1 MSEGIYQPQLTDTF
15 TIYTAI
21 SNNYTVIGDLS
32 IGDIL
37 QSIQAIEPTCLGVAL
52 GLKRNRDGYATFIP
66 LFPVVGQPY
75 HIGDNTL
82 LNEVGQGMMHIM
94 FEDPDLKTVRY
105 YYYDAQGNFTSN
117 TKSYYTYNIDDVTY
131 KSDDFY
137 RNENFPPVYYVDP
150 SITELYINGEPYVP
164 PVTYTWQSV
173 PSISG
178 KNGIL
183 SLYELAQET
192 DGNPVTG
199 ASSSVFFSMPEECN
213 VKKLYPNIVYGQEQI
228 IAYSGI
234 NELSVRWDSATSAF
248 FRFTIYDQEG
258 EYDWSY
264 GYSFSLNN
272 ASDKVYIMLLIDVR
286 EDQTRLLRP
295 SFVVK
300 NALGEYSYNLETIS
314 DENAERLYGWFVMN
328 YDGVSIFGPPNE
340 PAGGGGSLPLNDE
353 VVGRPTLNNS
363 RNAINTGFT
372 RMYWLDDANALN
384 DFASW
389 MSDPDRIWDKI
400 WETDPLQGIIE
411 IALCPVFFFNR
422 QDDFFHTTIKIFG
435 QDTEIAAERLSS
447 QFFRLECGTYT
458 FETQCGDTYLD
469 YAPYT
474 TIKVFLPYIGIVELN
489 TNDVMKREIKLE
501 YTFDILWGVCIAHI
515 YVKNDD
521 DEWTL
526 HYERHGQYLIN
537 IPITKADRGQEAAAI
552 KQAISFIAT
561 GFGAAGGYAL
571 GGGNVSDM
579 TPNAAAGTG
588 AGIVGGTV
596 STAMNVMSSHP
607 QINYSDGSAGGLSG
621 YMGID
626 EPFIMI
632 EHVITARPEND
643 ELYKGM
649 PCYITGDVGD
659 FKNYNKFVDVH
670 LEGIP
675 CTSKEQ
681 AEIYKWLT
689 NGVIIKTGSSTPDDE
704 PVTEGNSLLIFL
716 KMSSEDNVIGKTFGN
731 KKVVE
736 GKLVYDTSIENPK
749 FLVDGDIRGYNYV
762 YVPIFS
768 RFYYIDDIVLRREML
783 QEISMRVDV
792 LQSFKTQIKE
802 CSGIP
807 MRSGDS
813 DKINYYIN
821 DGAIIAQQNT
831 RVFTQKFR
839 KNAAHFSFDKT
850 GAGYL
855 LTVADA
861 NLST

>member
-1 MSEGIYQPQLTDTF
+1 MAWTNIAQDYITGSSTNYDYCETTINNANAPRPSGFSFTASFNVSSMTYQQL
-15 TIYTAI
+15 
-21 SNNYTVIGDLS
+21 NNYYL
-32 IGDIL
+32 
-37 QSIQAIEPTCLGVAL
+37 
-52 GLKRNRDGYATFIP
+52 Y
-66 LFPVVGQPY
+66 
-75 HIGDNTL
+75 GDNTYGIQIYDTRASGSQGAEGYL
-82 LNEVGQGMMHIM
+82 RIYSNGVQIDNVTSARITFKNSSGRAYALCLYCFVNEETQKGTIIFDNMNIATGDNPQRFCNISTCNTSAIYT
-94 FEDPDLKTVRY
+94 FLKHL
-105 YYYDAQGNFTSN
+105 A
-117 TKSYYTYNIDDVTY
+117 
-131 KSDDFY
+131 
-137 RNENFPPVYYVDP
+137 PV
-150 SITELYINGEPYVP
+150 L
-164 PVTYTWQSV
+164 YTWQSV

-234 NELSVRWDSATSAF
+234 NELSVRWDSATEAF

-272 ASDKVYIMLLIDVR
+272 ASDKLYIMLLVDVR

-295 SFVVK
+295 SFVIKDGVT
-300 NALGEYSYNLETIS
+300 GEYSYNLETVS

-340 PAGGGGSLPLNDE
+340 PAGGSGSLPLNDE
-353 VVGRPTLNNS
+353 PVGRPTLNNN

-372 RMYWLDDANALN
+372 RMYWLTDASKLN

-400 WETDPLQGIIE
+400 FETDPLQGIIE
-411 IALCPVFFFNR
+411 VALCPVYFFSN
-422 QDDFFHTTIKIFG
+422 DDLFSTNIRIFG
-435 QDTEIAAERLSS
+435 QDTGIAAYRLSS

-515 YVKNDD
+515 FVKNDD

-552 KQAISFIAT
+552 KQAITFIASA
-561 GFGAAGGYAL
+561 FGAAGGYAL

-579 TPNAAAGTG
+579 SPNAAAGTG
-588 AGIVGGTV
+588 AGILGGTV
-596 STAMNVMSSHP
+596 STALNVVSSHP
-607 QINYSDGSAGGLSG
+607 QISYSDGSVGGLSG
-621 YMGID
+621 YMGVD

-632 EHVITARPEND
+632 EHVITARPEHD
-643 ELYKGM
+643 ELYTGM

-659 FKNYNKFVDVH
+659 FENYNKFVDVH
-670 LEGIP
+670 LESIP
-675 CTSKEQ
+675 CTKKEQ
-681 AEIYKWLT
+681 DEIYSWLT

-716 KMSSEDNVIGKTFGN
+716 KMTSENNVIGKTFGD
-731 KKVVE
+731 KKVLE
-736 GKLVYDTSIENPK
+736 GKLIYDTSIEEPK

-762 YVPIFS
+762 YIPIFS
-768 RFYYIDDIVLRREML
+768 RFYYIEDIVLRRQML
-783 QEISMRVDV
+783 QEISMKVDV
-792 LQSFKTQIKE
+792 LQSFKTQIRA

>member
-1 MSEGIYQPQLTDTF
+1 MAWEWLQSFGEYTFAYNNDEIPTNLTPIEWAGIDHMGNNPLAHDTTSEGATYRWDITDDYYLTHWGKRENNGSIFEAYDNNVLQ
-15 TIYTAI
+15 A
-21 SNNYTVIGDLS
+21 SNRAYVQQVHYIDCAVWINHEL
-32 IGDIL
+32 
-37 QSIQAIEPTCLGVAL
+37 
-52 GLKRNRDGYATFIP
+52 GYAIP
-66 LFPVVGQPY
+66 VNVTKAFYDGSWYASFFSPLWQPNNF
-75 HIGDNTL
+75 DNI
-82 LNEVGQGMMHIM
+82 NKSIRFYEVIST
-94 FEDPDLKTVRY
+94 PPI
-105 YYYDAQGNFTSN
+105 
-117 TKSYYTYNIDDVTY
+117 TYQ
-131 KSDDFY
+131 
-137 RNENFPPVYYVDP
+137 
-150 SITELYINGEPYVP
+150 
-164 PVTYTWQSV
+164 WQSV

-199 ASSSVFFSMPEECN
+199 ASSGVFFSMPEECN
-213 VKKLYPNIVYGQEQI
+213 VKRLYPNIVYGQEQI

-272 ASDKVYIMLLIDVR
+272 ASDKVYIMLLVDVR

-340 PAGGGGSLPLNDE
+340 PAGGSGSLPLNDE
-353 VVGRPTLNNS
+353 PVGRPTLNNN

-372 RMYWLDDANALN
+372 RMYWLEDASKLN

-400 WETDPLQGIIE
+400 FETDPLQGIIE
-411 IALCPVFFFNR
+411 VALCPVYFFSN
-422 QDDFFHTTIKIFG
+422 DDLFSTNIRIFG
-435 QDTEIAAERLSS
+435 QDTGIAAYRLSS

-579 TPNAAAGTG
+579 SPNAAAGTG
-588 AGIVGGTV
+588 AGILGGTV
-596 STAMNVMSSHP
+596 STALNVVSSHP
-607 QINYSDGSAGGLSG
+607 QISYSDGSVGGLSG

-632 EHVITARPEND
+632 EHVITARPEHD
-643 ELYKGM
+643 ELYTGM

-659 FKNYNKFVDVH
+659 FENYNKFVDVH
-670 LEGIP
+670 LESIP
-675 CTSKEQ
+675 CTNKEQ
-681 AEIYKWLT
+681 DEIYTWLT

-716 KMSSEDNVIGKTFGN
+716 KMTSENNVIGKTFGN
-731 KKVVE
+731 KKVLE
-736 GKLVYDTSIENPK
+736 GKLIYDTSIEEPK

-762 YVPIFS
+762 YIPIFS
-768 RFYYIDDIVLRREML
+768 RFYYIEDIILRRQML
-783 QEISMRVDV
+783 QEISMKVDV
-792 LQSFKTQIKE
+792 LQSFKTEIKE

-839 KNAAHFSFDKT
+839 KNAAHFSFNKT

>member
-1 MSEGIYQPQLTDTF
+1 MLYLGYTNIELNGFTNFVFTQTCLSLIENNADFNFLNRDTADYISVNSDLNPQAYLTDAEMWDSGTG
-15 TIYTAI
+15 IKI
-21 SNNYTVIGDLS
+21 
-32 IGDIL
+32 
-37 QSIQAIEPTCLGVAL
+37 
-52 GLKRNRDGYATFIP
+52 
-66 LFPVVGQPY
+66 
-75 HIGDNTL
+75 
-82 LNEVGQGMMHIM
+82 
-94 FEDPDLKTVRY
+94 LKTDANNTNSFGVNLNNARIYSRNNGNRNFY
-105 YYYDAQGNFTSN
+105 YSGIGFV
-117 TKSYYTYNIDDVTY
+117 IDDTLQKAKVIAITRQSAGAGNNDRTY
-131 KSDDFY
+131 VSTSETNDSNGLYQALK
-137 RNENFPPVYYVDP
+137 NAIPV
-150 SITELYINGEPYVP
+150 LYN
-164 PVTYTWQSV
+164 WQSV

-248 FRFTIYDQEG
+248 FRFTIYDQDG

-272 ASDKVYIMLLIDVR
+272 ASDKLYIMLLVDVR

-295 SFVVK
+295 SFVIRS
-300 NALGEYSYNLETIS
+300 ALGGEYSYNLETIS

-340 PAGGGGSLPLNDE
+340 PAGGSGSLPLNDE
-353 VVGRPTLNNS
+353 PVGRPTLNNNK
-363 RNAINTGFT
+363 NAINTGFT
-372 RMYWLDDANALN
+372 RMYWLDDASALN

-411 IALCPVFFFNR
+411 VALCPVFFFNR
-422 QDDFFHTTIKIFG
+422 QNDFFHTTIKIFG

-474 TIKVFLPYIGIVELN
+474 TIKIFLPYIGIVELN

-632 EHVITARPEND
+632 EHVIIARPEHD

-681 AEIYKWLT
+681 DEIYKWLT

-704 PVTEGNSLLIFL
+704 PVTEGNCLLIFL

-731 KKVVE
+731 KKVLE

-762 YVPIFS
+762 YIPIFE
-768 RFYYIDDIVLRREML
+768 RFYYIDDIILRREML

-792 LQSFKTQIKE
+792 LQSFKTQIRE

-850 GAGYL
+850 AAGYL